1 MTEREK
7 FENCKKERALI
18 TDFLA
23 FAFAKYR
30 CYLGNSSGVINL
42 PKTLDAYFRIDSKK
56 LRLEEMEDARKEAEK
71 VDGHTANS

>member
-7 FENCKKERALI
+7 YENCRKERALI

-30 CYLGNSSGVINL
+30 CYLGKHLMPISELILKS
-42 PKTLDAYFRIDSKK
+42 
-56 LRLEEMEDARKEAEK
+56 
-71 VDGHTANS
+71 